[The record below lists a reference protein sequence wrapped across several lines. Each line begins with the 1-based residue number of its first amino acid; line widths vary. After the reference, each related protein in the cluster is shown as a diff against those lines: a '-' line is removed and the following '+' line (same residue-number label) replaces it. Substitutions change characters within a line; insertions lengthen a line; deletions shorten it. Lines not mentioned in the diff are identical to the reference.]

1 MKVFEKRSVAAVVMV
16 LAIVAGIVIGQAR
29 KPEDTGEASTAV
41 VGSYQYIRDTEGVI
55 SEKTAQYVDAMNAS
69 LFAQTGAQIAVE
81 VIDTTGSTDIADY
94 TAAEFTRL
102 GVGSREENNGILLV
116 LALENYYNGAPD
128 GDYYIGWGSGF
139 SQSQQNAI
147 QSILWDKMERDFAAK
162 DYDQAVRKTFDGLVD
177 YLEDVYD
184 VTVRENYIP
193 AVEHNYTSISGSYA
207 TETTGYFAPTAGYLL
222 TRLVVLI
229 VVLLVI
235 WVLLDRMRYNR
246 YRRRYMMPGMGIP
259 TRRYY
264 PIFWGRPRRRRPP
277 KPPKP
282 PRSPKPPQPP
292 RGGSSGPTRRPPT
305 SGSRPGRGGGSFGG
319 SFGSGSFGG
328 GAGRGGFSGG
338 SFGGGSF
345 GGGAG
350 RGGFGGGSFGGGAG
364 RGGFGGGGGRR

>member
-94 TAAEFTRL
+94 TASEFTRL
-102 GVGSREENNGILLV
+102 GVGSKERNNGILLV

-177 YLEDVYD
+177 YLEDVYG

-193 AVEHNYTSISGSYA
+193 AVEHNYTSISGGYA
-207 TETTGYFAPTAGYLL
+207 TESTGYFAPTAGYLL

-264 PIFWGRPRRRRPP
+264 PVFWGRPRR
-277 KPPKP
+277 PKP
-282 PRSPKPPQPP
+282 PRSPRPP
-292 RGGSSGPTRRPPT
+292 RGGGPKPPSGGPSSRPPR
-305 SGSRPGRGGGSFGG
+305 SGGSAPRPPRSTGG
-319 SFGSGSFGG
+319 S
-328 GAGRGGFSGG
+328 RGGFG
-338 SFGGGSF
+338 GGGSF
-345 GGGAG
+345 GGGFG
-350 RGGFGGGSFGGGAG
+350 GSRGGFGGGGSFGGGFG
-364 RGGFGGGGGRR
+364 GSRGGGGFGGGRR